1 MKDIEVSVYGK
12 INSLQAFPESYEEY
26 DKAAA
31 TSAFDRALARDSA
44 AWRAKVLKAAAN
56 AVETESGIKQGTS
69 KRGDKEV
76 ITESPT
82 AYFDRLTATEDED
95 GNEVASLVSLGVIQ
109 AAIDKS
115 ASELALISV
124 LTPERVAGG
133 SSIPACSE
141 GVRARLQALID
152 ADKFEKN
159 MSALDKVLEN
169 ATATAEALGLTFEL
183 PAKVQAILDEA
194 DYEDKDFLDAYVYA
208 ASLAS
213 NFGKAAT
220 GTNVVRRKA

>member
-1 MKDIEVSVYGK
+1 MKDVSVTVYGK
-12 INSLQAFPESYEEY
+12 IASTQSFPESYEEY
-26 DKAAA
+26 DKMAA
-31 TSAFDRALARDSA
+31 TSAFERALARDSA

-56 AVETESGIKQGTS
+56 AVEAESGLKQGTS

-82 AYFDRLTATEDED
+82 AYFDRLAATEDEE
-95 GNEVASLVSLGVIQ
+95 GNEVASLVSLSAIQ
-109 AAIDKS
+109 AAIDK
-115 ASELALISV
+115 AAGETTLVSV

-141 GVRARLQALID
+141 GIRARLQSIID
-152 ADKFEKN
+152 TGRFEN
-159 MSALDKVLEN
+159 NLAALDKVLEN
-169 ATATAEALGLTFEL
+169 AKDTAEALGLTFEL
-183 PAKVQAILDEA
+183 PEKVQAILADA

-213 NFGKAAT
+213 NFGKTAT
-220 GTNVVRRKA
+220 GTNIIRRKA